1 MKIKVEMGDT
11 NEREATLEPAAAPI
25 EPAWA
30 EERDRILNE
39 KAELED
45 LLRRRQAEFENFRK
59 RVERER
65 GETYED
71 ATASTVAKLLPV
83 VDDFE
88 RALTLAPAGE
98 GPGAEYAKGIVLI
111 HQQLMETL
119 GKMGLKS
126 LETAG
131 TEFDPNLHHAVQK
144 VEVPGADIETVLEQY
159 QRGYLF
165 KEKLLRPAMVKV
177 GVKG

>member
-1 MKIKVEMGDT
+1 MGDT
-11 NEREATLEPAAAPI
+11 KEREATLDPVPGPQADAN
-25 EPAWA
+25 WA
-30 EERDRILNE
+30 EEKERLLAE

-71 ATASTVAKLLPV
+71 ATMSTVGRLLPI

-88 RALTLAPAGE
+88 RALSLAPAVE
-98 GPGAEYAKGIVLI
+98 GPAADYAKGIELI
-111 HQQLMETL
+111 HQQLMESL
-119 GKMGLKS
+119 GKLGLKP
-126 LETAG
+126 LEAAG
-131 TEFDPNLHHAVQK
+131 QEFDPNLHHAVQK
-144 VEVPGADIETVLEQY
+144 VEVPGANSETVLEQY
-159 QRGYLF
+159 QRGYFF